1 MRGDTVSASRPTKEE
16 MKDLVTLVLPR
27 VIVEALDNADG
38 EFYNGEIM
46 DQAIER
52 ALMLYD

>member
-1 MRGDTVSASRPTKEE
+1 MSASRPTKEE

>member
-1 MRGDTVSASRPTKEE
+1 MSASKPTKEE
-16 MKDLVTLVLPR
+16 MQDLVTLVLPR
-27 VIVEALDNADG
+27 VIVEALDNPDG
-38 EFYNGEIM
+38 EFYNGKIM

>member
-1 MRGDTVSASRPTKEE
+1 MSASKPTQEE

-27 VIVEALDNADG
+27 VIVEALANPDG

-46 DQAIER
+46 DQATEK
-52 ALMLYD
+52 ALKLYD